1 MSRETVAAAKAEL
14 YALLWSGGAPTFS
27 ATGVDAAA
35 VRVYDHEPKGFS
47 HPFSV
52 TIATAGF
59 TPDDWVLAV
68 RIYADTARTDAK
80 VAQDQLDLLIPAVDA
95 KVGSSGGFGPSS
107 WEVDWDADLDS
118 LIATSLLNV
127 GRQDYF

>member
-1 MSRETVAAAKAEL
+1 MSRTTVAAAKAEL
-14 YALLWSGGAPTFS
+14 YALLWSANAPTFS
-27 ATGVDAAA
+27 ATGVDTSSIH
-35 VRVYDHEPKGFS
+35 VYDHEPKQMT

-68 RIYADTARTDAK
+68 RIYADTARADAK
-80 VAQDQLDLLIPAVDA
+80 TAQDQLDLLIPAVDV
-95 KVGSSGGFGPSS
+95 KIGSNGGFGPSS
-107 WEVDWDADLDS
+107 WEIDWDADLDA
-118 LIATSLLNV
+118 LIATNLLNV